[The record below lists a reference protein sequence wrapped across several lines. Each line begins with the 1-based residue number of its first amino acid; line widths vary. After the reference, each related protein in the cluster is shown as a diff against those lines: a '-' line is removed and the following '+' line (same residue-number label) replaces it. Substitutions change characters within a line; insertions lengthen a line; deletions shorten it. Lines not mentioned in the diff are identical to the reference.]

1 MLNFIYKND
10 CKIIFGKDSIQ
21 NLEEELKSLKVKKI
35 LIVYSGKY
43 IFELKIYD
51 EIIKACKKLNIEF
64 IENGNVVP
72 NPRIELVRKLV
83 LETKAQNVDFILAIG
98 GGSVI
103 DTAKAIAVG
112 AKSDVD
118 VWKFY
123 TYEDKPNCAL
133 PIGVI
138 STIASS
144 GSESSN
150 CSILSNE
157 NHKLGIEYDFIIPK
171 FAIIDPRYTKS
182 LPMYQISCGISDISS
197 HLIERYYT
205 NIEHV
210 DATDYMIEGLLKA
223 LMINAKLL
231 MEDPN
236 DMNARSEVFL
246 ISIFA
251 HNNMLDSGRVADWAS
266 HRIEHEL
273 SNFYGIT
280 HGEGMAIVMVAYAKY
295 MAIEK
300 PKKLAQLAE
309 RVFNVDKGLSQEE
322 KANLLSKKLDE
333 FYRTIKMRTRLSELG
348 VSCEKFREMALSA
361 TKNDSQT
368 IGHYKPLLSKEIIEI
383 LKIAK

>member
-10 CKIIFGKDSIQ
+10 CKIIFGKESIQ

-138 STIASS
+138 STMHLVVLNRQIAQF
-144 GSESSN
+144 
-150 CSILSNE
+150 CQMRI
-157 NHKLGIEYDFIIPK
+157 
-171 FAIIDPRYTKS
+171 
-182 LPMYQISCGISDISS
+182 
-197 HLIERYYT
+197 T
-205 NIEHV
+205 N
-210 DATDYMIEGLLKA
+210 
-223 LMINAKLL
+223 
-231 MEDPN
+231 
-236 DMNARSEVFL
+236 
-246 ISIFA
+246 
-251 HNNMLDSGRVADWAS
+251 
-266 HRIEHEL
+266 
-273 SNFYGIT
+273 
-280 HGEGMAIVMVAYAKY
+280 
-295 MAIEK
+295 
-300 PKKLAQLAE
+300 LA
-309 RVFNVDKGLSQEE
+309 
-322 KANLLSKKLDE
+322 
-333 FYRTIKMRTRLSELG
+333 
-348 VSCEKFREMALSA
+348 
-361 TKNDSQT
+361 
-368 IGHYKPLLSKEIIEI
+368 
-383 LKIAK
+383 

>member
-1 MLNFIYKND
+1 M
-10 CKIIFGKDSIQ
+10 
-21 NLEEELKSLKVKKI
+21 
-35 LIVYSGKY
+35 
-43 IFELKIYD
+43 
-51 EIIKACKKLNIEF
+51 
-64 IENGNVVP
+64 
-72 NPRIELVRKLV
+72 
-83 LETKAQNVDFILAIG
+83 
-98 GGSVI
+98 
-103 DTAKAIAVG
+103 
-112 AKSDVD
+112 
-118 VWKFY
+118 
-123 TYEDKPNCAL
+123 
-133 PIGVI
+133 
-138 STIASS
+138 
-144 GSESSN
+144 
-150 CSILSNE
+150 SNE

-171 FAIIDPRYTKS
+171 FAIIDPWYTKS

-236 DMNARSEVFL
+236 DINARSEVFL

-251 HNNMLDSGRVADWAS
+251 HNNILDSGRVADWAS

-309 RVFNVDKGLSQEE
+309 RVFNVDKGLS
-322 KANLLSKKLDE
+322 KK
-333 FYRTIKMRTRLSELG
+333 KRLIY
-348 VSCEKFREMALSA
+348 CQ
-361 TKNDSQT
+361 KN
-368 IGHYKPLLSKEIIEI
+368 
-383 LKIAK
+383 